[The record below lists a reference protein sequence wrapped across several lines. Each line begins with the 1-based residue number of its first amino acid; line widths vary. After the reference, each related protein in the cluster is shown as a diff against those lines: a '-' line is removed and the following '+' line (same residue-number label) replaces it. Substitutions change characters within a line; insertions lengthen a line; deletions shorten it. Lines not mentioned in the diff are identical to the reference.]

1 VTAGQALG
9 YALGALLAGCGVITG
24 LVITGLVITG
34 LVITGLVI
42 LGSAAVD
49 AARAACRRGP
59 S

>member
-1 VTAGQALG
+1 MTAGQALG

-34 LVITGLVI
+34 LVI